1 MSRQPPVVPL
11 PPIEP
16 PPFDLL
22 AESLALAATGARLAL
37 RLAERNQRPRE
48 LTYASARGPG
58 IALRIPL
65 GPVEGAIS
73 YFVERDVDGWLLLA
87 DPSDATGPTSFAT
100 RTARRFP
107 AGIFG
112 LRSIEQCILAE
123 TRMR

>member
-1 MSRQPPVVPL
+1 MSSEHPVL
-11 PPIEP
+11 PIPSQEP

-22 AESLALAATGARLAL
+22 EESLALAAQAGRIAL

-48 LTYASARGPG
+48 LTYGSARGPG

-73 YFVERDVDGWLLLA
+73 YFIERERDGWLLLA
-87 DPSDATGPTSFAT
+87 DPSDATQPTSFAR

-107 AGIFG
+107 AGAFG
-112 LRSIEQCILAE
+112 LRSIEQLILAE
-123 TRMR
+123 TRLQ